1 MGKGMMD
8 EQGSFSQAHVERN
21 MRCWYAMCNQTDQML
36 GQVWA
41 KAAETGN
48 LDNTIVI
55 FTSDH
60 GEMHM
65 EHRQHLK
72 NTMYEGSARVPLI
85 IAGPGSKPSLG
96 NRAAFT
102 AGKVIK
108 EHTSLVDLYPTF
120 VDATGA

>member
-1 MGKGMMD
+1 MHPYDSYMSASKGMLD
-8 EQGSFSQAHVERN
+8 EQGSFSKDLLERD

-36 GQVWA
+36 GSVWS
-41 KAAETGN
+41 KAGESGN

-72 NTMYEGSARVPLI
+72 NSMFEGSARVPLLV
-85 IAGPGSKPSLG
+85 AGPGSKPGITS
-96 NRAAFT
+96 RASFKG
-102 AGKVIK
+102 GK
-108 EHTSLVDLYPTF
+108 
-120 VDATGA
+120 